1 MNRIAESP
9 KEFKNPKIQYS
20 KILPIISLVLFCA
33 VLVKVMN
40 VDYTN
45 YFDTAVYVS
54 AITVSGGI
62 FGMIVKSYN
71 AKSKAENVSKIQLAM
86 YHDTMK
92 TRLWYNEQM
101 ALIKQQYGMTD
112 NDMSEIEADSPIDD
126 ISEEQINEMKQTLDN
141 FTADS
146 KEEDDVQV
154 Y

>member
-1 MNRIAESP
+1 MKRIAESP
-9 KEFKNPKIQYS
+9 KEFKNPKFQYS

-33 VLVKVMN
+33 VLIKVMN

-71 AKSKAENVSKIQLAM
+71 AKSKAENVSKIQIAM
-86 YHDTMK
+86 YNDTIK

-101 ALIKQQYGMTD
+101 ALIKQQYGLTD
-112 NDMSEIEADSPIDD
+112 DDISEIEENSHIDD
-126 ISEEQINEMKQTLDN
+126 ISEEQLNDMKQTLDN

>member
-1 MNRIAESP
+1 MKRIAESP
-9 KEFKNPKIQYS
+9 KEFKNPKFQYS
-20 KILPIISLVLFCA
+20 KILPIVSLVLFCA
-33 VLVKVMN
+33 VLIKVMN

-71 AKSKAENVSKIQLAM
+71 AKSKAENVSKIQISM
-86 YHDTMK
+86 YNDTMK

-101 ALIKQQYGMTD
+101 ALIKQQYGLTD
-112 NDMSEIEADSPIDD
+112 DDISEIEENSHIDD
-126 ISEEQINEMKQTLDN
+126 ISEEQLNDMKQTLDN

>member
-1 MNRIAESP
+1 MGRIAESP
-9 KEFKNPKIQYS
+9 KEFKNPKFQYS
-20 KILPIISLVLFCA
+20 KILPIVSLVLFCA
-33 VLVKVMN
+33 VLIKVMN

-71 AKSKAENVSKIQLAM
+71 AKAKAENVSKIQLTV

-112 NDMSEIEADSPIDD
+112 EDIAEIEADSPVNA
-126 ISEEQINEMKQTLDN
+126 ISEEQVSEMKQTLDN
-141 FTADS
+141 FTMDS
-146 KEEDDVQV
+146 REEDDVQI

>member
-1 MNRIAESP
+1 MIAESP
-9 KEFKNPKIQYS
+9 KEFKNPKFQYS
-20 KILPIISLVLFCA
+20 KVLPIISLVLFCA
-33 VLVKVMN
+33 VLIKVMN

-71 AKSKAENVSKIQLAM
+71 AKSKAENVSKIQLGV

-101 ALIKQQYGMTD
+101 VLIKKQYGLTD
-112 NDMSEIEADSPIDD
+112 DDISEIEADSPIDD
-126 ISEEQINEMKQTLDN
+126 ISEEQVIDMKQTLDN
-141 FTADS
+141 FVADS
-146 KEEDDVQV
+146 KEEDDVQN

>member
-1 MNRIAESP
+1 MIAESP
-9 KEFKNPKIQYS
+9 KEFKNPKFQYS

-33 VLVKVMN
+33 VLIKVMN

-71 AKSKAENVSKIQLAM
+71 AKSKAENVSKIQLAI
-86 YHDTMK
+86 YNDTMK

-101 ALIKQQYGMTD
+101 CRIKQQYGMTD
-112 NDMSEIEADSPIDD
+112 DDISEIEADSPIDD
-126 ISEEQINEMKQTLDN
+126 ISEEQVNDMKQTLDN
-141 FTADS
+141 FVSDS
-146 KEEDDVQV
+146 KEEDDIQV

>member
-1 MNRIAESP
+1 MKMIAESP

-20 KILPIISLVLFCA
+20 KILPIVSLVLFCA
-33 VLVKVMN
+33 VLIKVMN

-71 AKSKAENVSKIQLAM
+71 AKSKAENVSKIQLEA

-101 ALIKQQYGMTD
+101 VLIKKQYGLTD
-112 NDMSEIEADSPIDD
+112 DDISEIEADSPIDD
-126 ISEEQINEMKQTLDN
+126 ISEEQVIDIKQTLDN
-141 FTADS
+141 FVADS
-146 KEEDDVQV
+146 KEEDDVQN

>member
-1 MNRIAESP
+1 MERIAESP
-9 KEFKNPKIQYS
+9 KEFKNPKFQYS

-33 VLVKVMN
+33 VLIKVMN

-71 AKSKAENVSKIQLAM
+71 AKSKAENVSKIQIAM
-86 YHDTMK
+86 YNDTIK

-101 ALIKQQYGMTD
+101 ALIKQQYGLTD
-112 NDMSEIEADSPIDD
+112 DDISEIEENSHIDD
-126 ISEEQINEMKQTLDN
+126 ISEEQLNDMKQTLDN

>member
-1 MNRIAESP
+1 MIAESP
-9 KEFKNPKIQYS
+9 KDYKNPKFQYS
-20 KILPIISLVLFCA
+20 KILPIISLVLFCV
-33 VLVKVMN
+33 VLAKTMS

-54 AITVSGGI
+54 AVTVSGGI

-71 AKSKAENVSKIQLAM
+71 AKSKAENVSKIQQSM

-101 ALIKQQYGMTD
+101 CRIKKKYDVTD
-112 NDMSEIEADSPIDD
+112 EDIEKIEMNSPIDD
-126 ISEEQINEMKQTLDN
+126 ISEEQINDMKQTLDN
-141 FTADS
+141 FTSDA

>member
-1 MNRIAESP
+1 MIAESP
-9 KEFKNPKIQYS
+9 KEFKNPKFQYS
-20 KILPIISLVLFCA
+20 KVLPIISLVLFCA
-33 VLVKVMN
+33 VLIKVMN

-71 AKSKAENVSKIQLAM
+71 AKSKAENVSKIQLGA

-101 ALIKQQYGMTD
+101 ALIKKQYGLTD
-112 NDMSEIEADSPIDD
+112 DDISEIEADSPIDD
-126 ISEEQINEMKQTLDN
+126 ISEEQVIDMKQTLDN
-141 FTADS
+141 FVADS
-146 KEEDDVQV
+146 KEEDDVQN

>member
-1 MNRIAESP
+1 MIAESP
-9 KEFKNPKIQYS
+9 KDFKESKFQYS
-20 KILPIISLVLFCA
+20 KILPVISLVLFCA
-33 VLVKVMN
+33 VLIKVMN

-71 AKSKAENVSKIQLAM
+71 SKAKAENVSKIQLSM

-101 ALIKQQYGMTD
+101 ALIKQRYGLT
-112 NDMSEIEADSPIDD
+112 NDDISEIEDDSPIDD

-141 FTADS
+141 FASDS
-146 KEEDDVQV
+146 KEEDDIQV